1 VGGAPEAAALVSFQ
15 SLAALFLPAE
25 PARRGAVVDAGQSWR
40 LDPSEVPDADAVVW
54 GRDALRSGRGAM
66 EGMAWMAGRERAIAR
81 LRIHP
86 PAGLQVVGAHR
97 LPPAR
102 LGVGSIMNRLRDL
115 VRSGALIEL
124 WRGPRGRRAID
135 AAARSAGAAELF
147 GFRPGSGGSALAR
160 FRAADGTIGVMRL
173 GACGRAAD
181 PAAAAEA
188 LERLAPLG
196 LRSVPRL
203 TGRGDVA
210 GVGWSTET
218 LLPGRAPGVLGP
230 RLAMQLASFCA
241 ALPLAE
247 GPPRAHLAHLATL
260 AERFPGREAALLE
273 ARTACETA
281 GASVPGILG
290 HGDLWTGNLLA
301 EHDTLTGVVDW
312 DAWNHAAF
320 PGTDLLH
327 AMAVDQGRRLGL
339 GIGGVWLR
347 RPWTSGRF
355 GRVAASYWRALDITA
370 GDSFL
375 GAVGIAWW
383 AGQVAWTVERLPR
396 LATEDGWVSENVD
409 AVLAT
414 LAR

>member
-1 VGGAPEAAALVSFQ
+1 VGRAPEAAALVSFQ

-25 PARRGAVVDAGQSWR
+25 PSVRGAVVDAGQEWR
-40 LDPSEVPDADAVVW
+40 LDPYEVPDADAVVW
-54 GRDALRSGRGAM
+54 GRDALRSGRGA
-66 EGMAWMAGRERAIAR
+66 EGIAWMAGRERAIAR

-86 PAGLQVVGAHR
+86 PAGLKVEGAHR

-102 LGVGSIMNRLRDL
+102 LAPGFVSNRLRDL
-115 VRSGALIEL
+115 VRSGALVEL

-135 AAARSAGAAELF
+135 AAARSAGASGLF

-160 FRAADGTIGVMRL
+160 FRSADGTIGVMRL
-173 GACGRAAD
+173 GACGRPSDPAGAAD
-181 PAAAAEA
+181 A

-196 LRSVPRL
+196 LHRVPRL
-203 TGRGDVA
+203 TGRGEVV

-218 LLPGRAPGVLGP
+218 LLPGRAPGALDP
-230 RLAMQLASFCA
+230 RLATQVASFCA

-260 AERFPGREAALLE
+260 EDRFPGREAALLE
-273 ARTACETA
+273 ARAACETG

-290 HGDLWTGNLLA
+290 HGDLWAGNLLA

-312 DAWNHAAF
+312 DAWHRAAF

-327 AMAVDQGRRLGL
+327 ALAIDQGRGLGL

-347 RPWTSGRF
+347 RPWASDRF
-355 GRVAASYWRALDITA
+355 GRVAAPYWRALDITA
-370 GDSFL
+370 GEQFL
-375 GAVGIAWW
+375 HAVGIAWW
-383 AGQVAWTVERLPR
+383 AGQVAWTVERLPH
-396 LATEDGWVSENVD
+396 LASENGWVSDNVD

-414 LAR
+414 LVR